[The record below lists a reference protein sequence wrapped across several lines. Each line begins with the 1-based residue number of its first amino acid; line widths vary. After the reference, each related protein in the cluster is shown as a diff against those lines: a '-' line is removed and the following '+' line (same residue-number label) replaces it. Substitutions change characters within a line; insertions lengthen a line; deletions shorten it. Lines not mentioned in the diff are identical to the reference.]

1 MGSLLAGI
9 LRQTLY
15 SRMEGL
21 ILGHPQAHHQGAS
34 ASGSGWSLG
43 PRSRRE
49 EEERS
54 RIVEAAVEN
63 YRRQQRHTPPE
74 ADPSSAGEEEE
85 GRHRQGFSNLAG
97 MELKTSDILRSGNV
111 SQKEAFKKQEQA
123 LFKRSAIFARIW
135 QSIAIWYSWTNFGKS
150 QKNHQ
155 NHC

>member
-1 MGSLLAGI
+1 MGPLLAGI

-21 ILGHPQAHHQGAS
+21 ILGHHQDAS
-34 ASGSGWSLG
+34 AGSGWSLG

-63 YRRQQRHTPPE
+63 YRRQQRHTPE
-74 ADPSSAGEEEE
+74 ADPPSDGEEEEEEE

-97 MELKTSDILRSGNV
+97 MQLKKAAHTSDILRSGNV
-111 SQKEAFKKQEQA
+111 SPKEA
-123 LFKRSAIFARIW
+123 I
-135 QSIAIWYSWTNFGKS
+135 
-150 QKNHQ
+150 
-155 NHC
+155 

>member
-1 MGSLLAGI
+1 MGPLLAGI

-21 ILGHPQAHHQGAS
+21 ILGHHQDAS
-34 ASGSGWSLG
+34 AGSGWSLG

-63 YRRQQRHTPPE
+63 YRRQQRHTPPQ
-74 ADPSSAGEEEE
+74 ADPSSAGEEEEE

-97 MELKTSDILRSGNV
+97 MQLKKAAHTSDILRSGNV
-111 SQKEAFKKQEQA
+111 SPKEA
-123 LFKRSAIFARIW
+123 I
-135 QSIAIWYSWTNFGKS
+135 
-150 QKNHQ
+150 
-155 NHC
+155 

>member
-85 GRHRQGFSNLAG
+85 EGRHRQGFSNLAG
-97 MELKTSDILRSGNV
+97 MQLKKTTHS
-111 SQKEAFKKQEQA
+111 F
-123 LFKRSAIFARIW
+123 
-135 QSIAIWYSWTNFGKS
+135 
-150 QKNHQ
+150 
-155 NHC
+155 

>member
-1 MGSLLAGI
+1 MGPLLAGI

-21 ILGHPQAHHQGAS
+21 ILGHPQAHHQQGAS
-34 ASGSGWSLG
+34 AGSGWSLG
-43 PRSRRE
+43 SRSRRE

-74 ADPSSAGEEEE
+74 ADPPSDGEEEEEEE

-97 MELKTSDILRSGNV
+97 MQLKKAAHISDILRSGNV
-111 SQKEAFKKQEQA
+111 SPNEAFKKQEQT
-123 LFKRSAIFARIW
+123 LLKRPAAG
-135 QSIAIWYSWTNFGKS
+135 FGKAFV
-150 QKNHQ
+150 
-155 NHC
+155 